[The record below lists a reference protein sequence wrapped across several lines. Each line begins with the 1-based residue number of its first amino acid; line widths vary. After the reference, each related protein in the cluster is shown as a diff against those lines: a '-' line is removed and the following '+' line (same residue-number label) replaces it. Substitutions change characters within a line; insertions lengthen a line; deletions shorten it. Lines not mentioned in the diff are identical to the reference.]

1 MLIVEAGDGDTGI
14 HYTALSTFAC
24 VSKLN
29 KKLRINIMITLRVSF
44 THTFFFFNIFLS
56 LPFFTC
62 KSKNKNKKKP
72 YKNVERYS
80 EL

>member
-14 HYTALSTFAC
+14 HYTVLSTFAC

-44 THTFFFFNIFLS
+44 THTFFFLTFFFLCHF
-56 LPFFTC
+56 LLAKVKT
-62 KSKNKNKKKP
+62 KTKKKP